1 MKLRW
6 ARTTGWPAL
15 ALTLAIAPWGAQ
27 AQGADAAVQD
37 WRQANEAVGQFPRGH
52 ADVLRWESTQ
62 PPLAGTGQQ
71 TAPAF
76 ALATAA
82 DAVRAAWATHRELTH
97 VLARLDPQTVDRI
110 AAGQW
115 SQIDPSLQ
123 RRLHGFDELLEVAAS
138 TRKVWLSAVATRQTV
153 RHLEDALTAAEAA
166 AELGRRMVRVGNWSR
181 YQQAPFELGETS
193 AKLALK
199 RARLATQQAEWRL
212 LKSMGLDLV
221 HDQVALP
228 DRLPDAPNTA
238 MSDATLLQR
247 LTALQNQLP
256 AAQSRQARARAQLAH
271 AAYNASVE
279 NHQSY
284 RDEVLKQQELLS
296 EETLLR
302 YNGMLESVWGLLA
315 TVGSRSQA
323 VVATIG
329 AQRDALIAETDLQWV
344 LQGGQP
350 TTLVSLSGSEPAA
363 SAPAGH

>member
-1 MKLRW
+1 MNYRW
-6 ARTTGWPAL
+6 ASPLRRPVL
-15 ALTLAIAPWGAQ
+15 ALGLAIAPWVVQ
-27 AQGADAAVQD
+27 AQGADAVQD

-62 PPLAGTGQQ
+62 PPAASKDQP

-76 ALATAA
+76 ALATPA
-82 DAVRAAWATHRELTH
+82 DAVRAAWAVHRELTH
-97 VLARLDPQTVDRI
+97 VLARLDPQTVGHI
-110 AAGQW
+110 AAGHWDQLN
-115 SQIDPSLQ
+115 PSLQ
-123 RRLHGFDELLEVAAS
+123 RRLHGLDELLEVAAT
-138 TRKVWLSAVATRQTV
+138 TRKAWLSAVATRQTV

-199 RARLATQQAEWRL
+199 RARLASQQAEWAL
-212 LKSMGLDLV
+212 LQSMGLDQV

-228 DRLPDAPNTA
+228 DRLPEAPHASLDDAIVQ
-238 MSDATLLQR
+238 QR
-247 LTALQNQLP
+247 LAALQAQLP
-256 AAQSRQARARAQLAH
+256 LAQSRQAQVKALQAH

-279 NHQSY
+279 AYHSY
-284 RDEVLKQQELLS
+284 RHEVLKQQELLS

-315 TVGSRSQA
+315 TVGTRSQA

-329 AQRDALIAETDLQWV
+329 AQRDALLAETDLHWV

-350 TTLVSLSGSEPAA
+350 AAWVSLSGGEPAA
-363 SAPAGH
+363 SAAAGH